1 MSGLFELISA
11 LFWYAVFFLLPV
23 GWFAAFIHFL
33 FSRPLRRRER
43 ALFFLDII
51 ETALQRGQTVEQ
63 AIITAAETR
72 DPVMGVQFFIIA
84 AHIEDGGRLGEALEK
99 SPDFLSPQINS
110 ILRAGERL
118 GDLKR
123 VLPACRETLENASD
137 PVRSAVHYL
146 MTLVLVFSPLSA
158 GVIILLATFV
168 IPKFKEVAAGMG
180 VALWPVSKFVFE
192 YIPQIV
198 ALEIGI
204 FLILELGAVFYTGG
218 PRVVRWFQFRGL
230 PFVDWL
236 AWRTPWKQKR
246 MQRTFSAMLAVLLDG
261 GVPEAEAVRLAGDS
275 TANEICRRRTKRVL
289 AALERGEKLDA
300 AVRGFDDSGEFHWRL
315 TNAIHAQGGFLEA
328 LRGWHAALDAKA
340 FQQEEAT
347 AHVVTSGLVVLNG
360 LVVGLVAT
368 AMFGILIA
376 VLKGLLDAS

>member
-1 MSGLFELISA
+1 MSGLFELLSA
-11 LFWYAVFFLLPV
+11 LLWYAVFFLLPV
-23 GWFAAFIHFL
+23 AWFAAFVHFL

-43 ALFFLDII
+43 ALFFLDVI
-51 ETALQRGQTVEQ
+51 ETALQHGQTVEH
-63 AIITAAETR
+63 AIISAAETR
-72 DPVMGVQFFIIA
+72 DPIMGVQFFIVA
-84 AHIEDGGRLGEALEK
+84 AHVEDGARLGEALGK
-99 SPDFLSPQINS
+99 TPDFLPPQINS

-118 GDLKR
+118 GDLKQ

-146 MTLVLVFSPLSA
+146 MTLVLVFSA

-168 IPKFKEVAAGMG
+168 IPKFKEVAWGMG
-180 VALWPVSKFVFE
+180 VTLWPVSKFVFE

-230 PFVDWL
+230 PLVDWL

-261 GVPEAEAVRLAGDS
+261 GVPEAEAVRLAGES
-275 TANEICRRRTKRVL
+275 TANEICRRRTRRVL
-289 AALERGEKLDA
+289 AALERGEKLDD

-315 TNAIHAQGGFLEA
+315 TNAVHARGGFLDA

-360 LVVGLVAT
+360 LVVALIAT

-376 VLKGLLDAS
+376 ILKGMLDAT